1 MADSSDRVS
10 ASGDRVSTEVAEQET
25 EKFEPSV
32 EVGDMITLDYIT
44 FMLDT
49 YAVYLDELEITQ
61 LREQK
66 SNTTWQRV
74 REIISQLKSI
84 YDCHIKMTPFSLAPH
99 FTTTFT
105 NLFKKFDLLSMR

>member
-1 MADSSDRVS
+1 VADSGDRVS
-10 ASGDRVSTEVAEQET
+10 TSGDRVSTEVAEQGT

-32 EVGDMITLDYIT
+32 EVEDMITLDYVT
-44 FMLDT
+44 FMLDV

-74 REIISQLKSI
+74 REIIAQLKSI
-84 YDCHIKMTPFSLAPH
+84 YDCHIRMTPFSLAPH